1 MKLLLV
7 SYHYPPMGGAGVQ
20 RALKFSKYL
29 GDFGVQC
36 TVLAAQDPSYQQD
49 ASLLAEIPGEVP
61 VLRIEHRPLLQ
72 RALAWR
78 SGAGRGAAAAAAP
91 AQAAASTQLART
103 PAPTGAGR
111 ATAGASRHRLRDAA
125 LAAYASVHF
134 PDDKA
139 GWARRARAPAL
150 ARLREERFDLVFSTA
165 PPMSAHA
172 LAATLARRAGLPW
185 VADYRDL
192 WTENPAYA
200 APAWRRALD
209 RRTEAAW
216 LAQAAGV
223 VTVTPSWQRL
233 LAARLGS
240 GRPVA
245 FIPNGYDEADF
256 AALSPAPRADGVFR
270 LVHTGAFYGPRDPG
284 TLLEALALY
293 LVSASPAARP
303 LRLRLVGMMGSRFAE
318 KLRAF
323 EARHPGVVEQ
333 RPYVPHHE
341 ALAEMLAADALL
353 LVVGAGGGQRA
364 RATVAGTLPGKIFEY
379 LRAARPLLLL
389 GDEAGDAAALLRQH
403 GRGWVADET
412 QPAAI
417 AAALRQMMQ
426 NVAEASTAPAPSV
439 ARFERRALAGEL
451 AQFLRRCREGVP
463 P

>member
-1 MKLLLV
+1 MKVLLV

-36 TVLAAQDPSYQQD
+36 TVLAAHDPGYQQDPS
-49 ASLLAEIPGEVP
+49 LLADIPGKVR

-78 SGAGRGAAAAAAP
+78 VGAGRSAVVASP
-91 AQAAASTQLART
+91 ARAAASTLPARVPS
-103 PAPTGAGR
+103 PAVAR
-111 ATAGASRHRLRDAA
+111 EATTGASRHRLRDAA
-125 LAAYASVHF
+125 LAAYASAHF

-139 GWARRARAPAL
+139 GWARRARAPAQAL
-150 ARLREERFDLVFSTA
+150 LREERFDLVFSTA

-172 LAATLARRAGLPW
+172 LAATLARQAGRPW

-200 APAWRRALD
+200 APAWRRMLD
-209 RRTEAAW
+209 RRTETAW
-216 LAQAAGV
+216 LAQAAGL

-233 LAARLGS
+233 LAVRLGPN
-240 GRPVA
+240 GPVA

-256 AALSPAPRADGVFR
+256 AALAPVRRDDGVFR

-284 TLLEALALY
+284 TLLDALALY
-293 LVSASPAARP
+293 LRDAPPTARP
-303 LRLRLVGMMGSRFAE
+303 LRLRLVGAMGSRFAE

-323 EARHPGVVEQ
+323 EAQYPGVVEQ
-333 RPYVPHHE
+333 RPYMPHHE
-341 ALAEMLAADALL
+341 ALAEMVAADALL
-353 LVVGAGGGQRA
+353 LVVGAGDGTRA
-364 RATVAGTLPGKIFEY
+364 RVTVAGTLPGKIFEY
-379 LRAARPLLLL
+379 LRAARPVLLL

-426 NVAEASTAPAPSV
+426 AAPEAPSV
-439 ARFERRALAGEL
+439 PAASVASFERRALAGEL
-451 AQFLRRCREGVP
+451 AQFLRRCIGGQQP
-463 P
+463 

>member
-1 MKLLLV
+1 MNILLV
-7 SYHYPPMGGAGVQ
+7 SYYFPPMGGAGVQ

-29 GDFGVQC
+29 GDFGVRA
-36 TVLAAQDPSYQQD
+36 TVLAAHDPGYLQDET
-49 ASLLAEIPGEVP
+49 LLADVPAGVP
-61 VLRIEHRPLLQ
+61 VLRVPHQAPLQ
-72 RALAWR
+72 RLLAWR
-78 SGAGRGAAAAAAP
+78 ARAGRGVAPASTAMTAAAP
-91 AQAAASTQLART
+91 
-103 PAPTGAGR
+103 
-111 ATAGASRHRLRDAA
+111 RHRLRDAA
-125 LAAYASVHF
+125 LTAYASAHF

-139 GWARRARAPAL
+139 AWARRAHVPARAL
-150 ARLREERFDLVFSTA
+150 LRDGRFDLILSTA

-172 LAATLARRAGLPW
+172 LASKLARQAGLPW

-216 LAQAAGV
+216 LRQAAGV
-223 VTVTPSWQRL
+223 VTVTPSWQRM
-233 LAARLGS
+233 LAVRLGP
-240 GRPVA
+240 GREVA

-256 AALSPAPRADGVFR
+256 AALPPVRRDDKVFR

-284 TLLEALALY
+284 TLLDALTLY
-293 LVSASPAARP
+293 LRAAPAGARP
-303 LRLRLVGMMGSRFAE
+303 LRLRLVGSMGSRFADR
-318 KLRAF
+318 LRAF

-353 LVVGAGGGQRA
+353 LVVGVGDGSRG
-364 RATVAGTLPGKIFEY
+364 RATVVGTLPGKIFEY
-379 LRAARPLLLL
+379 LRAARPVLLL

-426 NVAEASTAPAPSV
+426 AAPEAPSAPAASV
-439 ARFERRALAGEL
+439 AKFERRALAGEL
-451 AQFLRRCREGVP
+451 AQFLRQCIGGRQP
-463 P
+463 